1 MSVMRQQA
9 IEMVKR
15 IPEDKIYYV
24 INILANIEGL
34 MTPPDRKTKT
44 DSQAA
49 YEELKQYRK
58 KGNMDRNYKEELY
71 AALEEKYISNIFYIL
86 RKDMPEDQRREIL
99 LRLCRIL
106 QVVGID
112 QMKIVSA
119 LNKRDF
125 SDFEDCLQVEC
136 AAAMQADYIITR
148 NVKDFTRSNIT
159 PITAE
164 AFLNISGN

>member
-1 MSVMRQQA
+1 MRILIDTNVLLDYLVGRDPYYEYA
-9 IEMVKR
+9 DR
-15 IPEDKIYYV
+15 ILELCAEKK
-24 INILANIEGL
+24 LEGF
-34 MTPPDRKTKT
+34 M
-44 DSQAA
+44 AA
-49 YEELKQYRK
+49 HS
-58 KGNMDRNYKEELY
+58 
-71 AALEEKYISNIFYIL
+71 ISNIFYIL

-112 QMKIVSA
+112 QMKIVSP

-125 SDFEDCLQVEC
+125 SDFEDSLQVEC

-164 AFLNISGN
+164 AF

>member
-71 AALEEKYISNIFYIL
+71 AALEEKY
-86 RKDMPEDQRREIL
+86 
-99 LRLCRIL
+99 
-106 QVVGID
+106 
-112 QMKIVSA
+112 
-119 LNKRDF
+119 
-125 SDFEDCLQVEC
+125 
-136 AAAMQADYIITR
+136 ADTY
-148 NVKDFTRSNIT
+148 
-159 PITAE
+159 
-164 AFLNISGN
+164 